1 MHLDMALR
9 VSHRLVALSIYT
21 NAFTYTRRRV
31 ERERE
36 DIESKTCG
44 AHIKS
49 GGARASRARKQ
60 PGARCNGCNLNIMQM
75 TAKLSSQIPLNDKV
89 LAREEIKIENM
100 PCFGGVSRDPTP

>member
-1 MHLDMALR
+1 MQSAIDLW
-9 VSHRLVALSIYT
+9 LSRFIQTYNSLYT
-21 NAFTYTRRRV
+21 CIV

-49 GGARASRARKQ
+49 GARASRARKQ

-75 TAKLSSQIPLNDKV
+75 TAKLSSQIPVNDKV

-100 PCFGGVSRDPTP
+100 PCRSRDPTP

>member
-1 MHLDMALR
+1 MGRAK
-9 VSHRLVALSIYT
+9 
-21 NAFTYTRRRV
+21 
-31 ERERE
+31 

-49 GGARASRARKQ
+49 GARASPARKQ
-60 PGARCNGCNLNIMQM
+60 PGARCNLNIMQM

-100 PCFGGVSRDPTP
+100 PCRRATRHVTRRLN